1 MNFSPRLITAFL
13 TLAHCRHFTL
23 AATRVHMS
31 QSAFSQAISRL
42 EAQVGVR
49 LFDRNTR
56 SVSLTPEG
64 ELLFPVAQRVMQD
77 MDAVFRDLRDHA
89 ERKKGKVSIA
99 GLPGSSAEW
108 LPRILADFQRLY
120 PGIQVRLHDTHSDG
134 ILELVRE
141 GKVDFAINR
150 EIGHEREFDTRL
162 LFYDP
167 HYLVC
172 SPDHPLAGA
181 KSLAL
186 KQLAGHEYIHAVH
199 SGSLW
204 QRLYPFLSRVAIRDA
219 GHEIAYM
226 STVAGMVANGMGVT
240 VVAGQTLFNFERL
253 GLTAVP
259 ISDKDL
265 SSGVYVLQRHGHT
278 LSVAARALLTLI
290 ETHESTPRLK
300 RLRSNKASRT
310 S

>member
-1 MNFSPRLITAFL
+1 MNFSPRLLSAFL

-64 ELLFPVAQRVMQD
+64 EILLPVATRLMQEMGD
-77 MDAVFRDLRDHA
+77 VFQDLRDHA
-89 ERKKGKVSIA
+89 DRKKGKVAIA
-99 GLPGSSAEW
+99 ALPGSSAQW
-108 LPRILADFQRLY
+108 LPRILADFQRHY
-120 PGIQVRLHDTHSDG
+120 PGIKVRLYDAHSDG
-134 ILELVRE
+134 ILELLRE

-150 EIGHEREFDTRL
+150 ETGHEREFDTRL
-162 LFYDP
+162 LFNDK

-172 SPDHPLAGA
+172 RPDHPLAKN
-181 KSLAL
+181 KSVAL
-186 KQLAGHEYIHAVH
+186 RQLAGYDYIHTVRSA
-199 SGSLW
+199 SLW
-204 QRLYPFLSRVAIRDA
+204 QRLYPFLSRVAIRDT

-226 STVAGMVANGMGVT
+226 STAAGMIANGMGIT
-240 VVAGQTLFNFERL
+240 VVAGQTLFNFKQI
-253 GLTAVP
+253 GLSAIP

-265 SSGVYVLQRHGHT
+265 SAGVYVLQRHGHAF
-278 LSVAARALLTLI
+278 SVAAHALLKLI
-290 ETHESTPRLK
+290 ETHETTPRLK
-300 RLRSNKASRT
+300 KSAARARAL
-310 S
+310 